1 MRHMERGSDV
11 LHSYHMARKLQRAAE
26 LVRRIG
32 TRLELDTDG
41 IWCVLPGTFPENFK
55 VGRTSFSLLL
65 FHCCL
70 TINYL
75 VAGATGRSAAEIVA
89 SILLFSITQDRA
101 AEPWGCTLLISLQCM
116 CMKDIPGNQPCL
128 EPPSRVMVSHS

>member
-1 MRHMERGSDV
+1 MISLCTRPFSALQHGEVRCLRSKFAIRRGSYASHGEGSDV

-55 VGRTSFSLLL
+55 VGRTSLACCFSIVVSLL
-65 FHCCL
+65 
-70 TINYL
+70 TIL
-75 VAGATGRSAAEIVA
+75 SLAQQGA
-89 SILLFSITQDRA
+89 Q
-101 AEPWGCTLLISLQCM
+101 LQ
-116 CMKDIPGNQPCL
+116 
-128 EPPSRVMVSHS
+128 R